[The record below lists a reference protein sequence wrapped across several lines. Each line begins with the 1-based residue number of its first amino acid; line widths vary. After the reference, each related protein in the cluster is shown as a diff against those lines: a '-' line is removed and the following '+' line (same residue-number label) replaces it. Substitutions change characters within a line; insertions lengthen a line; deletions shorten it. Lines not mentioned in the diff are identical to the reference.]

1 MRTFMAEADLY
12 DLQHS
17 GDPLSW
23 RGQRGVH
30 FVRCRLDRAIV
41 NSMWAEMFPKAR
53 CQYLA
58 YEGSDNKPLMSY
70 FEPDKKNRRGLF
82 RYDRRLKDNEEVK
95 ALVATTWANA
105 ENMTISECIARV
117 MTAISEWTRAQ
128 QKNSRELTEEKKFE
142 LESAQTSPAND
153 TTLIQRITTELS
165 AAYQAEEEHWRQRSR
180 VLWLNLGD
188 RNSEFFHAISRNRK
202 RANTFSMIED
212 INGVM
217 VHKEEQIS
225 RVIVRH
231 FQTMYTTIE
240 GNSKD
245 TVEEALTAKI
255 TATQNAELIKQP
267 SAAEVREVVMSIHA
281 DKAPEPDG
289 FSASFFHTNWIPL
302 DQRL

>member
-1 MRTFMAEADLY
+1 
-12 DLQHS
+12 
-17 GDPLSW
+17 
-23 RGQRGVH
+23 
-30 FVRCRLDRAIV
+30 
-41 NSMWAEMFPKAR
+41 
-53 CQYLA
+53 
-58 YEGSDNKPLMSY
+58 
-70 FEPDKKNRRGLF
+70 
-82 RYDRRLKDNEEVK
+82 
-95 ALVATTWANA
+95 
-105 ENMTISECIARV
+105 
-117 MTAISEWTRAQ
+117 
-128 QKNSRELTEEKKFE
+128 
-142 LESAQTSPAND
+142 
-153 TTLIQRITTELS
+153 
-165 AAYQAEEEHWRQRSR
+165 
-180 VLWLNLGD
+180 
-188 RNSEFFHAISRNRK
+188 
-202 RANTFSMIED
+202 MIED